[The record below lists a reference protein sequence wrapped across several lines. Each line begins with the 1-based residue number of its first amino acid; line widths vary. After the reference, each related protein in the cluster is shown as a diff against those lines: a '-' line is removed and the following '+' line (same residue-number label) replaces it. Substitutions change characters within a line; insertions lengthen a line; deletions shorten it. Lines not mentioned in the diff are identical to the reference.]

1 MAQRRMVI
9 RSIDPFTVLRFGAV
23 ANLAVAAIGLV
34 AAAIL
39 VRVVLGSGL
48 VDQVCDI
55 AGDVGFADCGVEQG
69 RVLRLL
75 LALALLWAVVQT
87 LLLVLLAFLYNL
99 IADLVG
105 GVAVRMDIDGPSGRG
120 AQRMPSSD
128 AGSGFSPG
136 PGGPGSSAAGPAPGI
151 DPRVVARPG
160 PAGPDDETTTV
171 AAVDG
176 LEAIVAPRPTRRLA
190 PESGGRLFGDR

>member
-1 MAQRRMVI
+1 MVI

-23 ANLAVAAIGLV
+23 ANLAIAAIGLV

-39 VRVVLGSGL
+39 VRVALGSGL
-48 VDQVCDI
+48 VEQVCDI
-55 AGDVGFADCGVEQG
+55 AGDVGFAECGVDQG

-87 LLLVLLAFLYNL
+87 VLLVLLAFLYNL

-105 GVAVRMDIDGPSGRG
+105 GLAVQMDVDGPTSSQGR
-120 AQRMPSSD
+120 SV
-128 AGSGFSPG
+128 
-136 PGGPGSSAAGPAPGI
+136 PGGAGAPDAARAPGAPGAPGV

-160 PAGPDDETTTV
+160 PAGPDDDTTTV
-171 AAVDG
+171 ATVDG
-176 LEAIVAPRPTRRLA
+176 LEAIVAPRPPRRPPA
-190 PESGGRLFGDR
+190 DGGQLFGRR

>member
-39 VRVVLGSGL
+39 VRAVLGSGL
-48 VDQVCDI
+48 IDQVCDI

-87 LLLVLLAFLYNL
+87 VLLVLLAFLYNL

-105 GVAVRMDIDGPSGRG
+105 GVAVNMDVDGPTGRRGQAVTGGGG
-120 AQRMPSSD
+120 APTGATPPD
-128 AGSGFSPG
+128 TPG
-136 PGGPGSSAAGPAPGI
+136 V

-171 AAVDG
+171 ATVDG
-176 LEAIVAPRPTRRLA
+176 LEAIVQPRPARR
-190 PESGGRLFGDR
+190 PPDGGATLFGRR

>member
-39 VRVVLGSGL
+39 VRAVLGSGL
-48 VDQVCDI
+48 IDQVCDI

-87 LLLVLLAFLYNL
+87 VLLVLLAFLYNL

-105 GVAVRMDIDGPSGRG
+105 GVAVDMDVDGPSGRRRQALTGGG
-120 AQRMPSSD
+120 APTGATPPD
-128 AGSGFSPG
+128 TPG
-136 PGGPGSSAAGPAPGI
+136 V
-151 DPRVVARPG
+151 DPRVIARPG

-171 AAVDG
+171 ATVDG
-176 LEAIVAPRPTRRLA
+176 LEAIVQPRPARR
-190 PESGGRLFGDR
+190 PPDGGATLFGRR

>member
-1 MAQRRMVI
+1 MVI

-39 VRVVLGSGL
+39 VRVALGSGL

-87 LLLVLLAFLYNL
+87 VLLVLLAFLYNL

-105 GVAVRMDIDGPSGRG
+105 GVAVNMDVDGPTGRRGQAVTGGGGAPSG
-120 AQRMPSSD
+120 ATPPST
-128 AGSGFSPG
+128 
-136 PGGPGSSAAGPAPGI
+136 PGI
-151 DPRVVARPG
+151 DPSVVARPG

-171 AAVDG
+171 ATVDG
-176 LEAIVAPRPTRRLA
+176 LEAIVAPRPARRP
-190 PESGGRLFGDR
+190 PEGGTQLFGKR

>member
-1 MAQRRMVI
+1 VAQRRMVI

-23 ANLAVAAIGLV
+23 ANLAIAAIGLV

-39 VRVVLGSGL
+39 VRVALGSGL
-48 VDQVCDI
+48 VEQVCDI
-55 AGDVGFADCGVEQG
+55 ASDVGFADCGVDQG

-87 LLLVLLAFLYNL
+87 LLGVLLAYLYNL

-105 GVAVRMDIDGPSGRG
+105 GVAVNMDVE
-120 AQRMPSSD
+120 
-128 AGSGFSPG
+128 
-136 PGGPGSSAAGPAPGI
+136 GPGSRGGAFEATDAAGSARAVPPASS
-151 DPRVVARPG
+151 DTDRRVVARPG

-171 AAVDG
+171 TTVDG
-176 LEAIVAPRPTRRLA
+176 LEAIVPPRPARRPPA
-190 PESGGRLFGDR
+190 EGGQLFGAR

>member
-1 MAQRRMVI
+1 MAQRRMTI

-34 AAAIL
+34 AASIL

-48 VDQVCDI
+48 VEQVCDI
-55 AGDVGFADCGVEQG
+55 AGDVGFAGCGVEQG

-75 LALALLWAVVQT
+75 LALGLLWAVVQT

-105 GVAVRMDIDGPSGRG
+105 GVAVRMDVEGPSGRG
-120 AQRMPSSD
+120 AQPMPSSGTGLGGVGAVA
-128 AGSGFSPG
+128 AGSSPG
-136 PGGPGSSAAGPAPGI
+136 V

-176 LEAIVAPRPTRRLA
+176 FEAIVQPRPSRRSA
-190 PESGGRLFGDR
+190 PESSGRLFKDR

>member
-1 MAQRRMVI
+1 VAQRRMVI

-34 AAAIL
+34 AASIL

-55 AGDVGFADCGVEQG
+55 AGDVGFADCGIEQG

-75 LALALLWAVVQT
+75 IALGLLWAVVQT

-105 GVAVRMDIDGPSGRG
+105 GVAVRMDVEGPSGRG
-120 AQRMPSSD
+120 PV
-128 AGSGFSPG
+128 
-136 PGGPGSSAAGPAPGI
+136 AAGPTPGV
-151 DPRVVARPG
+151 DPRVIARPG

-171 AAVDG
+171 APIDGFEAV
-176 LEAIVAPRPTRRLA
+176 VQPRPSRRSA
-190 PESGGRLFGDR
+190 PESSGRLFKDR

>member
-34 AAAIL
+34 AASIL

-48 VDQVCDI
+48 VEQVCDI
-55 AGDVGFADCGVEQG
+55 ASDVGFADCGIEQG

-75 LALALLWAVVQT
+75 LALGLLWAVVQT

-105 GVAVRMDIDGPSGRG
+105 GIAVRMDIEGPAGMG
-120 AQRMPSSD
+120 ARRTT
-128 AGSGFSPG
+128 GSGG
-136 PGGPGSSAAGPAPGI
+136 APGAASGTA
-151 DPRVVARPG
+151 PPVVARPG

-176 LEAIVAPRPTRRLA
+176 FEAVVQPRPSRRSA
-190 PESGGRLFGDR
+190 PDSSGRLFKDR